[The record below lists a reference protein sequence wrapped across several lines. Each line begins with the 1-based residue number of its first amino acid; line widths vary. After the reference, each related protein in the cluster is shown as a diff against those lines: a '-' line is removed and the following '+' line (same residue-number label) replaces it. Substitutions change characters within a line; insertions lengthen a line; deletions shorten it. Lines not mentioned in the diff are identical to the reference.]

1 MKFSQQAAANVVPF
15 LARVLLFLAFVPA
28 GWHHAMQFTD
38 FTGSHAGRLR
48 DLGIVSATAPF
59 DSEHDV
65 VHVAWQQDAPP
76 LPPEAVEALGMQT
89 RSLHELTLVF
99 DDLRLPRP
107 EIWAW
112 TVTVFELVG
121 GSLLLVGMF
130 SRAWAAGLSVWSLAL
145 LYLSTPSIP
154 DTFFALWTPTD
165 PNALLPRALALS
177 LLAIFV
183 IALGVMLTGP
193 GKFSLDGLI
202 FRRDAGNDHDDE

>member
-38 FTGSHAGRLR
+38 FSGTHAGRLR
-48 DLGIVSATAPF
+48 DLGIVSAAAPS
-59 DSEHDV
+59 DIT
-65 VHVAWQQDAPP
+65 HVAWQQDAPP
-76 LPPEAVEALGMQT
+76 LPPEALEALGVQT

-99 DDLRLPRP
+99 DGLRLPRP
-107 EIWAW
+107 EVWAW

-121 GSLLLVGMF
+121 GSLLLVGLF
-130 SRAWAAGLSVWSLAL
+130 SRVWAAGLSLWSLAL
-145 LYLSTPSIP
+145 LYLSTPSIS